1 MEDLAMK
8 RIITSI
14 LLLNSFGLSQIEDS
28 HGGDFV
34 VVTGTTTY
42 ESLPF
47 IEEFSNGNGQNFD
60 DWVTAQFYG
69 TTNLDDDYDCLD
81 SPCDGNDIYVSSLTP
96 PDSFFLSDNED
107 FLPWGVW
114 SSPNGFT
121 GNTTVKEWYRD
132 DDSQARF
139 EYSHIRGYRTSLY
152 SPLIN
157 ISGLPDLRI
166 SFDLYFDGWEGTDT
180 DEYLEV
186 EYCTGSGWE
195 NGLTFLADPAFGDAD
210 IPWTTNV
217 FFLYGLRDL
226 DTLQIRFRTHGDF
239 SYNINDWYIDNVNI
253 YAAPVL
259 STVSISGPVENPE
272 GAING
277 DQVTITMESNT
288 DLLVPPTV
296 IMNGDT
302 VTTIASGT
310 DFSATKEITDAD
322 PEGPI
327 PSKTKNRLLRFY

>member
-1 MEDLAMK
+1 MNSSRNIAA
-8 RIITSI
+8 IF
-14 LLLNSFGLSQIEDS
+14 LLLLFSSFGLGQVTDS

-34 VVTGTTTY
+34 IVTGINDAL

-47 IEEFSNGNGQNFD
+47 IEPFSDGNGQNFD

-69 TTNLDDDYDCLD
+69 MTNLNDDYSCASDPDCG
-81 SPCDGNDIYVSSLTP
+81 GNDIYTSSLTP
-96 PDSFFLSDNED
+96 PDSFFLSNNEG

-114 SSPNGFT
+114 SAPIQGGVPYT
-121 GNTTVKEWYRD
+121 GNSTVREWYRT
-132 DDSQARF
+132 SSKARF
-139 EYSHIRGYRTSLY
+139 KWSDIRGYRTSLY

-166 SFDLYFDGWEGTDT
+166 SFDLMFDGWGDSETN
-180 DEYLEV
+180 EYLEV

-259 STVSISGPVENPE
+259 STVSISGPAENPE

-288 DLLVPPTV
+288 DLLAPPTV

-302 VTTIASGT
+302 VTTNAPVVQISVPQ
-310 DFSATKEITDAD
+310 K
-322 PEGPI
+322 
-327 PSKTKNRLLRFY
+327 K